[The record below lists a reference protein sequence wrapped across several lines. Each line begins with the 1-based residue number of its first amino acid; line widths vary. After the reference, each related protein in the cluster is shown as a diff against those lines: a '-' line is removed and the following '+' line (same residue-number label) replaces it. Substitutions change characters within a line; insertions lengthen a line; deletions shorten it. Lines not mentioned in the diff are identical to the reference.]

1 MGVSPKTPPD
11 RSGERSA
18 GITEGILEASW
29 DPSSRVFI
37 VDGTPQEE
45 KRFVRVV
52 PPKKTIH
59 NRSPPP
65 DTPGGPPRIPPMG
78 SPRDTLGDPP
88 GTPWGDSPGD
98 TPGDTQRTP
107 KGTPQAP
114 V

>member
-1 MGVSPKTPPD
+1 LGVSPKTPPD

-52 PPKKTIH
+52 PPKTTIH
-59 NRSPPP
+59 NRSPPQ
-65 DTPGGPPRIPPMG
+65 IPQ
-78 SPRDTLGDPP
+78 GDPP
-88 GTPWGDSPGD
+88 GYLRWGPQGTPWGTPPPRRGNSPGD
-98 TPGDTQRTP
+98 TPKDTQRTP
-107 KGTPQAP
+107 QDTPQAP